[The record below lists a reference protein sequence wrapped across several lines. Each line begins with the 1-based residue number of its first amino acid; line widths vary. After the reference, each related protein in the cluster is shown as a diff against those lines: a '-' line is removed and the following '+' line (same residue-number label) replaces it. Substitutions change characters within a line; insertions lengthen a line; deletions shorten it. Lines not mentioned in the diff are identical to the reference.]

1 MIDRRGFL
9 ASAACAAVTP
19 ALAEPLRVIA
29 GFKGRAE
36 GLYLPELRALQAD
49 PKMKELSL
57 QSLAAMGD
65 EDGALTEGID
75 KHRLLPLPPDCHA
88 EDALEAIAKAAEGRQ
103 IVILNEAH
111 HASCCRGFAEIVALR
126 LRDEGFAVFAAETFS
141 QNAGFGPASITL
153 NGDAPITSN
162 LGAYLKDPVYAEAV
176 RSARKTKYRFAC
188 YEMRGDQRPA
198 PDATREEQVA
208 VREEAEANNFIADI
222 LSKDPKARVFVY
234 CGYGHLAK
242 APNSKGKSWF
252 AARLK
257 AKTGIDP
264 LCVSQCWMI
273 PATDPAKDPP
283 PLKAVLDTFAPR
295 APIVLRDAS
304 GEAVRFGWS
313 KEQIDLEVIHPRLP
327 KVDGRPG
334 WLAAMPGRKKARYKL
349 PEATKAYTLLQAV
362 RSEETAAINVVPSDM
377 YPVEAGTAEA
387 VFFLKPGRYEVRM
400 ETDEGRK
407 VLGPLSV

>member
-19 ALAEPLRVIA
+19 ALAEPPRVIA
-29 GFKGRAE
+29 GYKGRAE

-49 PKMKELSL
+49 PKMKELL
-57 QSLAAMGD
+57 FQSLAAVGD
-65 EDGALTEGID
+65 EDGALADGID
-75 KHRLLPLPPDCHA
+75 AHRLLPLPPDCHA
-88 EDALEAIAKAAEGRQ
+88 EDALEAIAKAAKGRQ

-111 HASCCRGFAEIVALR
+111 HASRCRAFAEIVALR
-126 LRDEGFAVFAAETFS
+126 LRDEGFAVFAAETFTP
-141 QNAGFGPASITL
+141 NRVGPLSLGL
-153 NGDAPITSN
+153 NSDGPITN
-162 LGAYLKDPVYAEAV
+162 DLGSYLKDPVYAEAV
-176 RSARKTKYRFAC
+176 RSARKSRYRFAG
-188 YEMRGDQRPA
+188 YEMRMDQHPA
-198 PDATREEQVA
+198 PSATAEERIA
-208 VREEAEANNFIADI
+208 VREEAEANNFIANI

-242 APNSKGKSWF
+242 APNARGQAWF
-252 AARLK
+252 ATRLK

-264 LCVSQCWMI
+264 LCISQCWMI
-273 PATDPAKDPP
+273 PATDPVKDPA

-295 APIVLRDAS
+295 TPIVLRDRD
-304 GEAVRFGWS
+304 GEAVRFGWP

-362 RSEETAAINVVPSDM
+362 PADEAVAPNVVPSDM
-377 YPVEAGTAEA
+377 YPVEAGARETT
-387 VFFLKPGRYEVRM
+387 FFLKPGRYEVRM
-400 ETDEGRK
+400 ETDNGRQ
-407 VLGPLSV
+407 VLGPLRV